1 MSSAHQVIRP
11 FGFGIELLNRI
22 DYRLAETEADKD
34 AIYHLRYRAYLNE
47 AAIEPNPDRKVT
59 DRFDELP
66 NSWVFGVYFEGVLAS
81 SIRISV
87 ASPEH
92 TDTPSVAVFAD
103 VLGPMVAQGKVM
115 VDPTRFVA
123 DPDRAKRFPELPYV
137 TLRLAYVAT
146 SYFNADVGLAAVRA
160 EHQAFYRRFFMHRL
174 WSPPRPFAGLL
185 KPICL
190 MAVDDPAVRDKVYE
204 RFPYLVSSAAEQRM
218 LFSRSA
224 EQNHPDGAPG
234 RLAAPAS

>member
-1 MSSAHQVIRP
+1 M
-11 FGFGIELLNRI
+11 
-22 DYRLAETEADKD
+22 
-34 AIYHLRYRAYLNE
+34 
-47 AAIEPNPDRKVT
+47 
-59 DRFDELP
+59 
-66 NSWVFGVYFEGVLAS
+66 
-81 SIRISV
+81 

-92 TDTPSVAVFAD
+92 PDTPSVAVFSD
-103 VLGPMVAQGKVM
+103 VLEPMLAQGKVM
-115 VDPTRFVA
+115 IDPTRFVA
-123 DPDRAKRFPELPYV
+123 DPDRAKRLPELPYV

-190 MAVDDPAVRDKVYE
+190 MAVDDPAVRDKVYA

-218 LFSRSA
+218 LFTRSTEREHYA
-224 EQNHPDGAPG
+224 ALAD
-234 RLAAPAS
+234 RLASPCLHP